1 MSTINEIEA
10 KDISLSSFT
19 VKKELNPK
27 FWPNGKLNSRVRL
40 RLMDIADDFIKELA
54 VDWVKPKDVIFT
66 GSIAN
71 YNWSRYSD
79 VDLHILIDY
88 TKVYPKNQDFVED
101 YFKSKKE
108 NWLSNHEDLK
118 IFGFPIEISVENSN
132 EDNPSSGRYSLYK
145 NKWIVEPDDFQ
156 DAIINQDFVKNKA
169 AAFMTQIDNIENKFK
184 SETDT
189 HKCEKYGEKVYKIFD
204 KLKKM
209 RTDGLTSDKKEMSSG
224 NIIYKIIRRT
234 GYLDKIWDIVNSSYD
249 KVNSIEEKKEIN
261 EAQNRGEKFSAGILP
276 FRMNKNGNTEVFL
289 GFPGQPKNKHFQPP
303 QWMNRWSILKGQME
317 NGEDPLKCAI
327 REFCEESGVSPKF
340 ISPYKLIA
348 LGTENME
355 GYRNIVCYGLDLT
368 DNNDFD
374 KIDFHSNPID
384 SYSFIE
390 MNGGKPYPEIEHY
403 AWKEINGLGNM
414 SPCEMTFCKKCDE
427 ICQSRYERQ
436 KPNKTVIISDEQ
448 EQTLKESL
456 DHLLIRHNDDQ

>member
-1 MSTINEIEA
+1 MKLKINEIESN
-10 KDISLSSFT
+10 DVSLSSFKI
-19 VKKELNPK
+19 KKELNPK

-40 RLMDIADDFIKELA
+40 RLMDIADDFVKELA

-66 GSIAN
+66 GSLAN

-79 VDLHILIDY
+79 IDLHILIDFK
-88 TKVYPKNQDFVED
+88 KVYPKNQEFVDD

-209 RTDGLTSDKKEMSSG
+209 RTDGLASDKKEMSSG

-234 GYLDKIWDIVNSSYD
+234 GYLDKIWEIVNSSYD
-249 KVNSIEEKKEIN
+249 KVNSIEEKMEIN
-261 EAQNRGEKFSAGILP
+261 EAQNKGEKFSAGILP

-289 GFPGQPKNKHFQPP
+289 GFPGQPKNKYFQPP

-327 REFCEESGVSPKF
+327 REFCEESGVSPKL
-340 ISPYKLIA
+340 ISPKKLMS
-348 LGTENME
+348 LGTEKME
-355 GYRNIVCYGLDLT
+355 GYRNIVCYALDLT
-368 DNNDFD
+368 DDEQFD
-374 KIDFHSNPID
+374 TTDFHSNPID
-384 SYSFIE
+384 SLSFII
-390 MNGGKPYPEIEHY
+390 MNGGKTYPEIEHY
-403 AWKEINGLGNM
+403 SWHKVNGLSGL
-414 SPCEMTFCKKCDE
+414 SQCEMSFCKKCDE
-427 ICQSRYERQ
+427 ICQSRYN
-436 KPNKTVIISDEQ
+436 KPKNNKTVLISDEQ
-448 EQTLKESL
+448 EKQLKEAFL
-456 DHLLIRHNDDQ
+456 K